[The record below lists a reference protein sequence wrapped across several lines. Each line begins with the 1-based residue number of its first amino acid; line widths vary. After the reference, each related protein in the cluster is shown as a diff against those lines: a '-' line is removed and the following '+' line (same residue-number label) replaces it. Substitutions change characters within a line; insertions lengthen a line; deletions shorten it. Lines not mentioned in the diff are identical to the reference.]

1 MFGKTFYFSY
11 RNWKV
16 VNYDDT
22 SGKFI
27 CKAGTDI
34 RYFTKEDIEL
44 CLLLNE

>member
-1 MFGKTFYFSY
+1 MFGKTFYFNY

-22 SGKFI
+22 SGKYL
-27 CKAGTDI
+27 CQAGSDI

-44 CLLLNE
+44 CLLLND